1 MATSGRKL
9 YCAAFAEELKNNMIK
24 LSFTPEI
31 VNQLHYE
38 RIHHPHRRV
47 RQRMETVYLKALGL
61 THQDIGRIMRIS
73 QTTLREYL
81 QLYQSGGIAALKELN
96 FNQPKS
102 DLADHQDQLR
112 QEFDKK
118 PPASLM
124 EAAARIEDLTGLRRS
139 QPQVGAFLA
148 RLGLKRR
155 KVGQIPAKANPEKQ
169 QAFLEEELKPRLA
182 QAKAKQRHVFF
193 TDAAHFVLQP
203 FLGFLWCFVRL
214 FIKAPAGRQRF
225 NVLGALH
232 ATSLQ
237 LVTVTNCDY
246 INSHSVVALLRQL
259 ATTFTNLPITLVL
272 DNARYQPCRFV
283 QSMATELGIELLFL
297 PPYSPNLNLIE
308 RLWKFVKKQCLYS
321 QYYEQFADFKQAIQD
336 CLAEVTGKFKDQ
348 LTSLLTLNFQTFE
361 NVSL

>member
-1 MATSGRKL
+1 ML
-9 YCAAFAEELKNNMIK
+9 K

-31 VNQLHYE
+31 INQLHQE
-38 RIHHPHRRV
+38 RSHHPHPRV

-61 THQDIGRIMRIS
+61 SHQEIGRIMRVS

-81 QLYQSGGIAALKELN
+81 QLYQRGGIEALKEVN

-102 DLADHQDQLR
+102 DLDEHREQLR
-112 QEFDKK
+112 EEFEQK
-118 PPASLM
+118 PPASLV
-124 EAAARIEDLTGLRRS
+124 EAAERIEALTGLRRS
-139 QPQVGAFLA
+139 QPQVRTFLLK
-148 RLGLKRR
+148 LGLKRR
-155 KVGQIPAKANPEKQ
+155 KVGQIPAKADPDEQ
-169 QAFLEEELKPRLA
+169 QSFLQSELEPRLNQA
-182 QAKAKQRHVFF
+182 QAQQRHLFF
-193 TDAAHFVLQP
+193 IDAAHFVLQP

-214 FIKAPAGRQRF
+214 FLKAPAGRQRF

-246 INSHSVVALLRQL
+246 INSQSVALLLRQL
-259 ATTFTNLPITLVL
+259 AATFTDLPITLVL
-272 DNARYQPCRFV
+272 DNARYQRCRFV
-283 QSMATELGIELLFL
+283 QALAAELGIELLFL

-321 QYYEQFADFKQAIQD
+321 RYYEKFADFKQAIQD
-336 CLAEVTGKFKDQ
+336 CLAEVSGKFKQQ
-348 LTSLLTLNFQTFE
+348 LASLLTLNFQTFE